1 MPSPALEFGGE
12 EQFAA
17 SPARLFAAVAELD
30 QLAGIIPDLASFRR
44 VSAHEAEAVV
54 RPGFSFLRGTLRLTL
69 GVEEALP
76 PERARMRVAAKGIGV
91 TIGLV
96 SDLAVEPRETG
107 STLRW
112 SARVETLQG
121 LVASVSPA
129 LIRGAADQVIR
140 QAWAK
145 VRAQLG
151 EC

>member
-1 MPSPALEFGGE
+1 MPNPPLEFGGE
-12 EQFAA
+12 EHFA
-17 SPARLFAAVAELD
+17 SPPERLFAAVAELD

-44 VSAHEAEAVV
+44 LSEHEAEAVV
-54 RPGFSFLRGTLRLTL
+54 RPGFSFLRGTLRL
-69 GVEEALP
+69 ALSVAEFDP
-76 PERARMRVAAKGIGV
+76 PKQARMRVTAKGIGA

-96 SDLAVEPRETG
+96 SDLAVEPAPTG

-145 VRAQLG
+145 VRTQLG
-151 EC
+151 ET